1 MMKGETKKI
10 NKKILKKLELTF
22 VNSTNQYPIT

>member
-1 MMKGETKKI
+1 MIKGETKKI
-10 NKKILKKLELTF
+10 NKKILKKLKLTF